1 MEKRLLSAVQV
12 IQRVLAALDHQLI
25 QGNALVLGELFK
37 VGNEVAGKPEGL
49 VAVLGLFYLKHDT
62 HLLTLIL
69 GVK

>member
-1 MEKRLLSAVQV
+1 MGRLLPPVQIV
-12 IQRVLAALDHQLI
+12 QRVLTALDHELVE
-25 QGNALVLGELFK
+25 GDALVLGELLEI
-37 VGNEVAGKPEGL
+37 GNEVAGKPKRL